1 MAYTAELKIEDKTF
15 PVVRCEYS
23 LWQKADL
30 FGKPVPKVFTRP
42 IRLEIYG
49 TDDETNI
56 SWAINNKKKL
66 SGSISYLKSDQSVF
80 KEIKFEDGFCIKYKE
95 LVLIS
100 KGGASGTHYRHYLEI
115 SARSISIGDI
125 KHDNHW

>member
-1 MAYTAELKIEDKTF
+1 MAYTAELKIEGKTF
-15 PVVRCEYS
+15 PIITCEYS

-30 FGKPVPKVFTRP
+30 FGKPVPRVMSGP

-66 SGSISYLKSDQSVF
+66 SGTISFLKSDQSVF
-80 KEIKFEDGFCIKYKE
+80 QGNKIRGGFCIKYKE
-95 LVLIS
+95 DDLIL
-100 KGGASGTHYRHYLEI
+100 K
-115 SARSISIGDI
+115 
-125 KHDNHW
+125 